1 VSVILHHCARCGGR
15 VTPYRSSS
23 ARKPDRIYWCPACR
37 QQLPAPNVDAGG
49 SLCPGCQGVM
59 PRGATFC
66 AHCGFALAE
75 RPGPAAEGMGGAAS
89 TDLSPAAVAP
99 LKLVLDL
106 LPRLT
111 AKDLEV
117 VAGLCQE
124 RLRTLRGPTP

>member
-1 VSVILHHCARCGGR
+1 MILHHCARCGGR

-49 SLCPGCQGVM
+49 NLCPGCHGIL
-59 PRGATFC
+59 PRGDAFC
-66 AHCGFALAE
+66 AHCGFASAE
-75 RPGPAAEGMGGAAS
+75 GPAPAAESTGSAAS
-89 TDLSPAAVAP
+89 TELAPAAVAP
-99 LKLVLDL
+99 LKLVIDL
-106 LPRLT
+106 VARLT

-124 RLRTLRGPTP
+124 RLRTLRGGTP